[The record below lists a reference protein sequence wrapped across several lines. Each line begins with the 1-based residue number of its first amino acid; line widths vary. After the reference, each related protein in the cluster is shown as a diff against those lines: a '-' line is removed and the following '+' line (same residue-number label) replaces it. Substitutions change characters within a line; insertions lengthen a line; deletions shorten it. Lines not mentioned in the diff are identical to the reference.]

1 MTHLAT
7 SFNLGRL
14 SQAFTR
20 TKYLHAAY
28 ATAYDRRKVRCT
40 QERAPCRRNASQMA
54 PFLLLPLEDKQ
65 VHLEKEGASE
75 RRIRTSKGKIGGAA
89 GQRGVAVPRSTSLRT
104 KRKPDR
110 VERRII
116 SVRKEQGPV

>member
-7 SFNLGRL
+7 SFNQGRL

-40 QERAPCRRNASQMA
+40 QEHALCRRNASQVA
-54 PFLLLPLEDKQ
+54 SFLLLPVEDKP

-75 RRIRTSKGKIGGAA
+75 RKIRTSKGKIGRASGKN
-89 GQRGVAVPRSTSLRT
+89 GVAVPRSTSLRT
-104 KRKPDR
+104 KRKLER
-110 VERRII
+110 VKRRVI
-116 SVRKEQGPV
+116 SVRNEQGPV